1 MGRSEHFDLRL
12 NLIAFADMTDTISQV
27 RRSENMRRIR
37 SKDMKPELLVRRILT
52 KLGYRYRLHRR
63 SLPGHPD
70 IVFPRWRKAI
80 FVHGC
85 FWHQHRK
92 PSCRIKRIPRSN
104 LDYWLPKLRRN
115 VSRDSKNQR
124 ALKELDWDLLVIWEC
139 ELANLD
145 LVIGR
150 LERFMAR

>member
-1 MGRSEHFDLRL
+1 
-12 NLIAFADMTDTISQV
+12 
-27 RRSENMRRIR
+27 
-37 SKDMKPELLVRRILT
+37 
-52 KLGYRYRLHRR
+52 
-63 SLPGHPD
+63 
-70 IVFPRWRKAI
+70 
-80 FVHGC
+80 VHGC